1 MIIRD
6 GILNCKR
13 VRCIISKK
21 KKYKYNAYIY
31 SQYYFNRNINKTKH
45 AKTIL
50 CNLEALSYKLL
61 YSKHQISQL

>member
-1 MIIRD
+1 M
-6 GILNCKR
+6 L
-13 VRCIISKK
+13 
-21 KKYKYNAYIY
+21 IY